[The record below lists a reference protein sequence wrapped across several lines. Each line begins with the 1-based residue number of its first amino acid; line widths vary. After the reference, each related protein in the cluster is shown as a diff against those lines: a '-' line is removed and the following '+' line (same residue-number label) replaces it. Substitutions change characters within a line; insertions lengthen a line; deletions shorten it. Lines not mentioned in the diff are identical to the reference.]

1 MLDNRSH
8 HVGVG
13 VLSNGLQGHLL
24 EILRRVINRG
34 LMKLPYRTLWARM
47 LEHEEDDQRDAG
59 QEDGRKGW
67 RLRAGRFHRA
77 NLTSRLN
84 VRLVKTSKPTYNR
97 EREAGSTT

>member
-8 HVGVG
+8 HVGIR

-24 EILRRVINRG
+24 EISRRVVDG
-34 LMKLPYRTLWARM
+34 GFMKLPYCALRPGV
-47 LEHEEDDQRDAG
+47 LEDEEDDQRDAG
-59 QEDGRKGW
+59 QQNGWKGW